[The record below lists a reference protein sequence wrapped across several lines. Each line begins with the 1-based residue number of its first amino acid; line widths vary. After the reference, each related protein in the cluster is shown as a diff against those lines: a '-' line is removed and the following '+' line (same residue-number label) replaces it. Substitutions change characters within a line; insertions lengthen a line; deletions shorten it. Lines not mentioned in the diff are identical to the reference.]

1 MKISAENQEY
11 LRRLCLY
18 NFVDDVL
25 AGEEHI
31 KSLKKN
37 YMPYTAGMRALLH
50 QIQNQEI
57 DATAEQVEDL
67 YSDLVARAQFPSW
80 TETALLV
87 MVGLVAQV
95 VPIYNLPDRLKYLEE
110 DCTTD
115 GFSLVEL
122 FQRVC
127 YHLIRYGKVTLVGD
141 VDQEGKAFIALYDAY
156 AEYNWKNAN
165 IRGRTDLIM
174 CAFKESVAP
183 NPQDLFDS
191 STKLHRRAYVIG
203 QDGLA
208 KVYESTEEEEAQ
220 VFADYIGM
228 ENRPLEYLPVV
239 RLSAIN
245 NITETSNPPLLPLC
259 RSTVKAYQLSG
270 DLYSALHRSCH
281 PQMYVTGV
289 NVSPLSQGDP
299 ATSGRR
305 PNNARTKGF
314 GYTGAGTIWTLPMNA
329 TAGYAEPQGT
339 GIGKVSE
346 EITKQKAAA
355 LEAGAK
361 VMDIGV
367 ESGDA
372 REARQNDQ
380 YATLYSIIK
389 NSAKAL
395 EQILRYIYDMTSF
408 QENKEEE
415 TSIRFEVPSDFGRH
429 TVDGTLA
436 AHLLTAAER
445 GAISFATYWEYI
457 TTGKMPER
465 TLLEEI
471 SKMQG
476 EDIKLKPITGMV
488 QVAKQGKES

>member
-1 MKISAENQEY
+1 MDISAENSEY
-11 LRRLCLY
+11 LKRIKLY
-18 NFVDDVL
+18 TYIDDIL
-25 AGEEHI
+25 EGEEHI
-31 KSLKKN
+31 KSLGLL
-37 YMPYTAGMRALLH
+37 YMPYTAGMRALIH
-50 QIQNQEI
+50 QINNNEV
-57 DATAEQVEDL
+57 DATIDQVKDL
-67 YSDLVARAQFPSW
+67 YLDLVDRAQFPSW

-95 VPIYNLPDRLKYLEE
+95 NPIYSLPERLKYLEE

-122 FQRVC
+122 FQRLC
-127 YHLIRYGKVTLVGD
+127 YHLVRYGKVTMVAD
-141 VDQEGKAFIALYDAY
+141 VDENGKAFIALYDAY

-165 IRGRTDLIM
+165 VGGRTDLVM
-174 CAFKESVAP
+174 CAFKEKIAADP
-183 NPQDLFDS
+183 NNPFNAN
-191 STKLHRRAYVIG
+191 TKLSRRAYMLQEGRAV
-203 QDGLA
+203 
-208 KVYESTEEEEAQ
+208 VYESVENEQAT
-220 VFADYIGM
+220 VFAEYIGM
-228 ENRPLEYLPVV
+228 PQRPLTYLPVV
-239 RLSAIN
+239 RLSAVN

-259 RSTVKAYQLSG
+259 RSSLKAYHLYG
-270 DLYSALHRSCH
+270 DLFSALHRSCH
-281 PQMYVTGV
+281 PQMFVTGV
-289 NVSPLSQGDP
+289 NVSPVQNN
-299 ATSGRR
+299 SGGGQR
-305 PNNARTKGF
+305 PNNMRAKGF
-314 GYTGAGTIWTLPMNA
+314 GYTGAGTIWTLPANG
-329 TAGYAEPQGT
+329 TADYAEPRGT
-339 GIGKVSE
+339 GMNKVSE

-395 EQILRYIYDMTSF
+395 EQVLRYIYDMTSA
-408 QENKEEE
+408 QENKAEEL
-415 TSIRFEVPSDFGRH
+415 SIRFEVPTDFGRH

-465 TLLEEI
+465 TLMEEI
-471 SKMQG
+471 VKMSS

-488 QVAKQGKES
+488 QATKQGKEA